1 MVLSGNKK
9 NNKRTLTTV
18 NKRNY
23 IDDIGGKCQ
32 VCNEK
37 FKSRHLDIHHI
48 KPIAEGGS
56 DAVSNIIALCPTCHR
71 KVHSNDLS
79 SKVLREIKTKKVNSS
94 VKGEMAAKTNP
105 KTKKELLQ
113 SLTLP
118 KLKKVT
124 KILDIEVE
132 SDNFFSDPNKKDYVR
147 DLTKSRKA
155 TVANITKILNI

>member
-1 MVLSGNKK
+1 MFSFDDEK
-9 NNKRTLTTV
+9 NNKRTLTTAK
-18 NKRNY
+18 KRNY

-32 VCNEK
+32 VCNQK

-48 KPIAEGGS
+48 KHIAKGGS
-56 DAVSNIIALCPTCHR
+56 DRISNIIALCPTCHR

-79 SKVLREIKTKKVNSS
+79 AKVLRDIKTKTVNSN
-94 VKGEMAAKTNP
+94 VKRGTLAKNKP

-118 KLKKVT
+118 KLKKVA
-124 KILDIEVE
+124 KKLDIEVE
-132 SDNFFSDPNKKDYVR
+132 SDGFFSDPNKKDYVE